1 MHNCILKKEL
11 PRYQIIE
18 INIIKIN
25 EMKKY
30 FIILFLLF
38 AFCGDSSDQLEQSE
52 ALSSDTTESTVTTEE
67 ESTTTTEIVQLD
79 SFEGTVYEI
88 QKDGS
93 KVGYL
98 APKQFLNSGLETVEG
113 ITSEIVGEFTLELA
127 ECDQSDSCLYITNLL
142 IRVDISTLKSNN
154 SIRDSAIKSQW
165 LESKLFP
172 EVIFKIDELVIPN
185 KNFDSKVE
193 DTIVGKLSIREI
205 ELDTPFSITASLV
218 GDEIRIQG
226 FSEIDTTWF
235 GFDAPTKFNAWEVLN
250 PIGLTVDLVAKQ
262 K

>member
-1 MHNCILKKEL
+1 
-11 PRYQIIE
+11 
-18 INIIKIN
+18 
-25 EMKKY
+25 MKKY
-30 FIILFLLF
+30 FIILFLLV

-67 ESTTTTEIVQLD
+67 ESTTTEIVQLD

-172 EVIFKIDELVIPN
+172 EAVFKIDELVIPN

-193 DTIVGKLSIREI
+193 DTIVGKLSLIHI
-205 ELDTPFSITASLV
+205 
-218 GDEIRIQG
+218 
-226 FSEIDTTWF
+226 
-235 GFDAPTKFNAWEVLN
+235 
-250 PIGLTVDLVAKQ
+250 
-262 K
+262 

>member
-1 MHNCILKKEL
+1 
-11 PRYQIIE
+11 
-18 INIIKIN
+18 
-25 EMKKY
+25 MKKY
-30 FIILFLLF
+30 FIVLFLLF
-38 AFCGDSSDQLEQSE
+38 AFCGDNSEQTLQPE
-52 ALSSDTTESTVTTEE
+52 AISTDTTEATITAEE

-88 QKDGS
+88 LKDKS

-113 ITSEIVGEFTLELA
+113 VTSEIIGEFTLELS

-172 EVIFKIDELVIPN
+172 EAVFKIDELVIPN

>member
-1 MHNCILKKEL
+1 
-11 PRYQIIE
+11 
-18 INIIKIN
+18 
-25 EMKKY
+25 MKKY
-30 FIILFLLF
+30 FIVLFLLF
-38 AFCGDSSDQLEQSE
+38 AFCGDNSE
-52 ALSSDTTESTVTTEE
+52 HTPQPEAISTDTTEATITSEE

-88 QKDGS
+88 LKDKS

-113 ITSEIVGEFTLELA
+113 VTSEIIGEFTLELS

-172 EVIFKIDELVIPN
+172 EAVFKIDELVIPN

-218 GDEIRIQG
+218 GDKIRIQG

>member
-1 MHNCILKKEL
+1 
-11 PRYQIIE
+11 
-18 INIIKIN
+18 
-25 EMKKY
+25 MKKY
-30 FIILFLLF
+30 FIVLFLLF
-38 AFCGDSSDQLEQSE
+38 VFCGDNFEETPQLEAIST
-52 ALSSDTTESTVTTEE
+52 DTTEVAVATEE
-67 ESTTTTEIVQLD
+67 ESTTTTVIVQLD

-88 QKDGS
+88 LKDKS

-113 ITSEIVGEFTLELA
+113 VTSEIIGEFTLELS

-172 EVIFKIDELVIPN
+172 EAVFKIDELVIPN

-205 ELDTPFSITASLV
+205 ELDLSL
-218 GDEIRIQG
+218 IHI
-226 FSEIDTTWF
+226 
-235 GFDAPTKFNAWEVLN
+235 
-250 PIGLTVDLVAKQ
+250 
-262 K
+262 

>member
-1 MHNCILKKEL
+1 
-11 PRYQIIE
+11 
-18 INIIKIN
+18 
-25 EMKKY
+25 MKRY
-30 FIILFLLF
+30 FIVLFLLF
-38 AFCGDSSDQLEQSE
+38 AFCGYNSDQSEPSE
-52 ALSSDTTESTVTTEE
+52 ALSSDTTEATVTTAEKST
-67 ESTTTTEIVQLD
+67 STTVIVQLD

-113 ITSEIVGEFTLELA
+113 VTSEIIGEFTLELS

-172 EVIFKIDELVIPN
+172 EAVFKIDELVIPN

-205 ELDTPFSITASLV
+205 ELDTPFSITASLN

>member
-1 MHNCILKKEL
+1 
-11 PRYQIIE
+11 
-18 INIIKIN
+18 
-25 EMKKY
+25 MKKY
-30 FIILFLLF
+30 FIVLFLLF
-38 AFCGDSSDQLEQSE
+38 AFCGDNSEQTPQPEASST
-52 ALSSDTTESTVTTEE
+52 DTTEAIITAEE

-88 QKDGS
+88 LKDKS
-93 KVGYL
+93 RVGYL

-113 ITSEIVGEFTLELA
+113 VTSEIIGEFTLELS

-172 EVIFKIDELVIPN
+172 EAVFKIDELVIPN

-218 GDEIRIQG
+218 GDEIRIQV
-226 FSEIDTTWF
+226 FSEIATTLF
-235 GFDAPTKFNAWEVLN
+235 
-250 PIGLTVDLVAKQ
+250 
-262 K
+262 

>member
-1 MHNCILKKEL
+1 
-11 PRYQIIE
+11 
-18 INIIKIN
+18 
-25 EMKKY
+25 MKKY
-30 FIILFLLF
+30 FIVLFLLF
-38 AFCGDSSDQLEQSE
+38 AFCGDNSEQTPQPE
-52 ALSSDTTESTVTTEE
+52 AISTDTTEATIITEE

-88 QKDGS
+88 LKEKS

-113 ITSEIVGEFTLELA
+113 VTSEIIGEFTLELS

-172 EVIFKIDELVIPN
+172 EAVFKIDELVIPN

-218 GDEIRIQG
+218 VDEIRIQG